1 MSETIDN
8 RVVQMEFD
16 NKQFENG
23 AKTTMSTLDKLKQ
36 SLNFGSS
43 VNSLSRLESA
53 GRSFSLKGI
62 TDSIDVVCDRFSA
75 MGVVGQTIIQNLT
88 NSAIAMA
95 KKITGIVTTPII
107 EGGKKRALNIEQAKF
122 QLQGLGV
129 AWDTIK
135 DDINYGVK
143 DTAYGLDAAAKVASQ
158 LVASNIEVGDS
169 MKTALRAVSG
179 VAAMTNSSY
188 EEIGHI
194 FTTVAGNGKLM
205 TEQLRM
211 LSARGLNIAAE
222 LGKQLGKTEAEIRDM
237 VTKGQIDFKTFANA
251 MDKAFGEHAKDANK
265 TFTGALS
272 NMRAAL
278 SRIGADLATPAFENL
293 RKAINSLTPVIDGVH
308 ESLKPLVEI
317 LTKGME
323 KASEYAVKVL
333 DSFGAVEEK
342 NLDELEDIANRVIAG
357 EFGMGEER
365 RKNLE
370 ALGYTYEDVQA
381 KVNNLL
387 GTASKVK
394 SSRDFSTLTKIVDTL
409 VKSFTN
415 LGNGI
420 IQAVKP
426 IKESFEKVFPPITL
440 ERIQKF
446 ADTFEQLTAKFK
458 ISDAIAD
465 KLKRTFTGLFT
476 AVDMVKRFGVSL
488 LKTLSPMLSVFARLG
503 EKILDLAAKFGD
515 YISELDKTEKKNSV
529 FAKALQKASDFI
541 VKVFDKVKETLG
553 SFPEKLKT
561 ALSKIKP
568 MIGEF
573 KKIFSSFFN
582 SFAEGYKEITGVD
595 LHIPTFK
602 ELLGFIVKI
611 KDKFIE
617 TATSIGKSDN
627 AVVKFF
633 KSFIPD
639 KETLIEKLK
648 IGFKNLGVLVGTI
661 RNRIIA
667 FKEELPKIKE
677 NVTNF
682 LDQFKIKDT
691 KKKTAVIESIANV
704 LNYTSGI
711 VSKVSPKLGEGLS
724 KISQA
729 FRDTFSGIDYGRMA
743 KLLNIGFFV
752 VLSTSI
758 NKLRGVLSS
767 LGSFGRPLHNI
778 NGIFVGVKN
787 TLTAYT
793 NDLKSN
799 TLLKIAGAVG
809 ILALSLIAL
818 SAVKADRLNN
828 AVKAMLF
835 LFAAL
840 VGSIYFI
847 DDLLWKTQNYTA
859 GGMVKLAA
867 ALIGISVSVT
877 ILASAVKKL
886 AQLDPKSL
894 MSGLVGVI
902 SLIAAL
908 AIFLKTA
915 NIGKFYT
922 PTILEQGAAILII
935 SVALNV
941 MAVAVK
947 KLSEIEFSSMI
958 KGILGLA
965 GVMTILAVFTK
976 KATGMTKAVSTAV
989 GITIIAASMLIFAKA
1004 IDAIGQIPFGNIVK
1018 SLVSMAALLGVIAAM
1033 VRLMPA
1039 TIPIVGVGL
1048 IAVATALVILAKA
1061 VNVFSDASW
1070 GMVLKSLVAITG
1082 ILTVLA
1088 IALNAMVRALP
1099 GAAALLVASAAL
1111 AVIAPV
1117 LKILGSMEWDSIL
1130 KGLIG
1135 LAGSLAILGA
1145 ASVILVPVLPAM
1157 AALAVIMAALGTG
1170 MLTLGAGMVLLSVGI
1185 GALALSTVSVTA
1197 FVTALTTGI
1206 SMLIKSLANIV
1217 MVVLD
1222 SAAALVSKISD
1233 VAWQIIV
1240 TLLQGIKDNIGLIVQ
1255 AGVAIIIALLR
1266 GLSENMDAVVVLAVI
1281 IIVKLLNGLSK
1292 MMPDLVNAGINL
1304 MVSLINGMANGIRE
1318 NGDIVLDAIR
1328 NLISS
1333 IIEFAITSLQETVEV
1348 IPGVGKTLSDQLE
1361 NAKTA
1366 IRNTLTGGE
1375 MNRIGQDSVN
1385 DTLSG
1390 ILDSSGSANSAGEG
1404 LGNSVINGLSGVF
1417 GDFSSIGSNF
1427 GTDFSRTLEGTSVS
1441 GWNAGNNLGTSAI
1454 DGLDVSMPDF
1464 SSLGTN
1470 FGTGFSDALSGTDDL
1485 VFSSA
1490 EGLGDTAFN
1499 GLNFDF
1505 SSLGFSAGDTYSL
1518 GISDSEDGVKS
1529 SADSLA
1535 SSALKSIDSANKMFK
1550 NSGSDNGMSYNSGIT
1565 EQKKKS
1571 KDAGT
1576 TIAVSGYKGAAS
1588 QISYYRD
1595 AGKNSGRGYANG
1607 LNDSI
1612 PEVQNAAAY
1621 VANAAL
1627 VSMRAALDMN
1637 SPSKET
1643 EDIGMYSDKGLAN
1656 GLRKYF
1662 GVVKSASEYVGDHT
1676 KASLQKAIG
1685 KVSDIL
1691 NGDIELDPTIR
1702 PVVDLSGVVSSM
1714 NVINGM
1720 FGDRSIKLGS
1730 DIRPYRNDLNLT
1742 TDISAQLLKNS
1753 MNGSSEVVRAIDEL
1767 RGDVNYLGEMMGKM
1781 QVRMDSGALVGSIVT
1796 PMNNALGERLV
1807 RKGRSN

>member
-1 MSETIDN
+1 
-8 RVVQMEFD
+8 MEFD

-62 TDSIDVVCDRFSA
+62 TDSIDVVCDRFST

-308 ESLKPLVEI
+308 ESLKPLIEI

-365 RKNLE
+365 KKNLE
-370 ALGYTYEDVQA
+370 ALGYAYEDVQA

-458 ISDAIAD
+458 ISDAIAG
-465 KLKRTFTGLFT
+465 KLKRTFIGLFT

-503 EKILDLAAKFGD
+503 GKILDLAAKFGD

-541 VKVFDKVKETLG
+541 VKVFDIVKETLG

-561 ALSKIKP
+561 ALSKVKP

-573 KKIFSSFFN
+573 KKIFSAFFN

-617 TATSIGKSDN
+617 TATSIGKSDS
-627 AVVKFF
+627 AVAKFF
-633 KSFIPD
+633 KSFIPN
-639 KETLIEKLK
+639 KETIIEKLK
-648 IGFKNLGVLVGTI
+648 IGFKNLGILVGTI

-677 NVTNF
+677 NITKF
-682 LDQFKIKDT
+682 LDQFKIKDAE
-691 KKKTAVIESIANV
+691 KKTAVIEGIANV
-704 LNYTSGI
+704 LNFVSGI

-729 FRDTFSGIDYGRMA
+729 FRDTFSEIDYGRMA

-752 VLSTSI
+752 VLLTSI

-828 AVKAMLF
+828 AVKAMLT
-835 LFAAL
+835 LFGAL
-840 VGSIYFI
+840 MSAMFMMQWIAEIKETSSF
-847 DDLLWKTQNYTA
+847 DLMGIA
-859 GGMVKLAA
+859 V
-867 ALIGISVSVT
+867 ALIGITVAISA
-877 ILASAVKKL
+877 LASAVKKL
-886 AQLDPKSL
+886 AQLDPKNL
-894 MSGLVGVI
+894 MAGLVGVI

-908 AIFLKTA
+908 AVFLKTT

-947 KLSEIEFSSMI
+947 KLSEIEFSAMI

-1004 IDAIGQIPFGNIVK
+1004 IDSIGQIPFGNIVK
-1018 SLVSMAALLGVIAAM
+1018 SLVSIAALLGVIAAM

-1061 VNVFSDASW
+1061 VNVFSGASW
-1070 GMVLKSLVAITG
+1070 TTVLKSLVAITG

-1088 IALNAMVRALP
+1088 IALNAMVLALP

-1117 LKILGSMEWDSIL
+1117 LKILGSMEWSSIL

-1157 AALAVIMAALGTG
+1157 AALAVVMAALGTG
-1170 MLTLGAGMVLLSVGI
+1170 MLALGAGMTLLSVGI
-1185 GALALSTVSVTA
+1185 GALALSSVSISA

-1206 SMLIKSLANIV
+1206 SLLIEGLVHIV

-1222 SAAALVSKISD
+1222 SASTLVSKISD

-1240 TLLQGIKDNIGLIVQ
+1240 TLLKGITDNIGLIVQ
-1255 AGVAIIIALLR
+1255 AGMTIIIALLR
-1266 GLSENMDAVVVLAVI
+1266 GLSENMDTVVVLAVT

-1292 MMPDLVNAGINL
+1292 MIPSIVNAGINL
-1304 MVSLINGMANGIRE
+1304 MAALINGMANGIRE
-1318 NGDIVLDAIR
+1318 NGGIVMEAIK

-1333 IIEFAITSLQETVEV
+1333 IIEFAITSLQETVET
-1348 IPGVGKTLSDQLE
+1348 IPGVGRKISDQLE

-1366 IRNTLTGGE
+1366 IRNALTGGE

-1385 DTLSG
+1385 DTLGG
-1390 ILDSSGSANSAGEG
+1390 IWDSTESANSAGEG

-1417 GDFSSIGSNF
+1417 GNFGSM
-1427 GTDFSRTLEGTSVS
+1427 GTDFGMDFSQSLEGTNGFAWGS
-1441 GWNAGNNLGTSAI
+1441 GNDLGTSAFN
-1454 DGLDVSMPDF
+1454 GLDISMPDF
-1464 SSLGTN
+1464 SSLGIE
-1470 FGTGFSDALSGTDDL
+1470 FGTGFSDALSGTDNL

-1490 EGLGDTAFN
+1490 EGLGDTAID
-1499 GLNFDF
+1499 GLDFDF
-1505 SSLGFSAGDTYSL
+1505 SSLGLSAGDTYSL
-1518 GISDSEDGVKS
+1518 GLAGSEDGVES
-1529 SADSLA
+1529 SAGSLA
-1535 SSALKSIDSANKMFK
+1535 SSALKSIDSTNKLFK
-1550 NSGSDNGMSYNSGIT
+1550 NSGSDNGKSYNSGVT

-1588 QISYYRD
+1588 QVSYYRA
-1595 AGKNSGRGYANG
+1595 AGKDSGRGYANG
-1607 LNDSI
+1607 LNDSV
-1612 PEVQNAAAY
+1612 PEVRNAAVY

-1627 VSMRAALDMN
+1627 VSLRSTLDIN

-1643 EDIGMYSDKGLAN
+1643 AEIGMYADKGLAN
-1656 GLRKYF
+1656 GLRRYF
-1662 GVVKSASEYVGDHT
+1662 GVVKTASEFVGDNT
-1676 KASLQKAIG
+1676 KDSLQKALR

-1691 NGDIELDPTIR
+1691 NGDMELDPTIR
-1702 PVVDLSGVVSSM
+1702 PVVDLSSVAGSM

-1720 FGDRSIKLGS
+1720 FGDRSIKLGGN
-1730 DIRPYRNDLNLT
+1730 IRPYRNDLNLT

-1767 RGDVNYLGEMMGKM
+1767 RGDVYYLGEMMGKM

>member
-1 MSETIDN
+1 
-8 RVVQMEFD
+8 MEFD

-62 TDSIDVVCDRFSA
+62 TDSIDVVCDRFST

-95 KKITGIVTTPII
+95 RKITGIVTTPII
-107 EGGKKRALNIEQAKF
+107 EGGKTRALNIEQAKF

-308 ESLKPLVEI
+308 ESLKPLIEI

-370 ALGYTYEDVQA
+370 ALGYAYEDVQA

-529 FAKALQKASDFI
+529 FAKALQKASDVI

-561 ALSKIKP
+561 ALSKVKP

-573 KKIFSSFFN
+573 KKIFLSFFN

-617 TATSIGKSDN
+617 TATSIGKSDS

-639 KETLIEKLK
+639 KETIIEKLK
-648 IGFKNLGVLVGTI
+648 IGFKNLGILVGTI

-677 NVTNF
+677 NITKF
-682 LDQFKIKDT
+682 LDQFKIKDAE
-691 KKKTAVIESIANV
+691 KKTAVIEGIANV
-704 LNYTSGI
+704 LNFVSGI

-724 KISQA
+724 KISQS
-729 FRDTFSGIDYGRMA
+729 FGDTFSKIDYGRMA

-752 VLSTSI
+752 VLLTSI

-767 LGSFGRPLHNI
+767 LGSFGRVFHNI

-828 AVKAMLF
+828 AVKAMLT
-835 LFAAL
+835 LFGAL
-840 VGSIYFI
+840 MSAMFMMQWIAEIKETSSF
-847 DDLLWKTQNYTA
+847 DLMGIA
-859 GGMVKLAA
+859 V
-867 ALIGISVSVT
+867 ALIGITVAISA
-877 ILASAVKKL
+877 LASAVKKL
-886 AQLDPKSL
+886 AQLDPKNL
-894 MSGLVGVI
+894 MAGLVGVI

-908 AIFLKTA
+908 AVFLKTT

-1004 IDAIGQIPFGNIVK
+1004 IDSIGQIPFGNIVK
-1018 SLVSMAALLGVIAAM
+1018 SLVSIAALLGVIAAM

-1061 VNVFSDASW
+1061 VNVFSGASW
-1070 GMVLKSLVAITG
+1070 TTVLKSLVAITG

-1117 LKILGSMEWDSIL
+1117 LKILGSMEWSSIL

-1157 AALAVIMAALGTG
+1157 AALAVVMAALGTG
-1170 MLTLGAGMVLLSVGI
+1170 MLALGAGMALVAAGV
-1185 GALALSTVSVTA
+1185 GALALSSVGITT
-1197 FVTALTTGI
+1197 FITALTSGI
-1206 SMLIKSLANIV
+1206 SLLIESLVSIV

-1222 SAAALVSKISD
+1222 SAATLVSKISD

-1240 TLLQGIKDNIGLIVQ
+1240 TLLQGISNNIGLIVQ
-1255 AGVAIIIALLR
+1255 AGMTIIIALLR
-1266 GLSENMDAVVVLAVI
+1266 GLSENIDTVVVLAVT
-1281 IIVKLLNGLSK
+1281 IIVKLLNGFSK
-1292 MMPDLVNAGINL
+1292 MIPSIVNAGINL
-1304 MVSLINGMANGIRE
+1304 MVALINGMANGIRE
-1318 NGDIVLDAIR
+1318 NGGIVMEAIK

-1333 IIEFAITSLQETVEV
+1333 IIEFAITSLQETVET
-1348 IPGVGKTLSDQLE
+1348 IPGVGKKISDQLE

-1366 IRNTLTGGE
+1366 IRNSLTGGE
-1375 MNRIGQDSVN
+1375 MNRIGRDSAN
-1385 DTLSG
+1385 ETLGG
-1390 ILDSSGSANSAGEG
+1390 IWDSAESANSAGEG
-1404 LGNSVINGLSGVF
+1404 LGNSVINGLSGVL
-1417 GDFSSIGSNF
+1417 GDFGSM
-1427 GTDFSRTLEGTSVS
+1427 GTDFGMDFSQSLEGTNDFAWDS
-1441 GWNAGNNLGTSAI
+1441 GNDLGTSAI
-1454 DGLDVSMPDF
+1454 DGLNISMPDF
-1464 SSLGTN
+1464 SSLGTD
-1470 FGTGFSDALSGTDDL
+1470 FGAGFSDALSGTDNL

-1490 EGLGDTAFN
+1490 EGLGDTAID
-1499 GLNFDF
+1499 GLDFDF
-1505 SSLGFSAGDTYSL
+1505 SSLGLSAGDTYSL
-1518 GISDSEDGVKS
+1518 GLAGSEDGVES
-1529 SADSLA
+1529 SAGSLA
-1535 SSALKSIDSANKMFK
+1535 SSALKSIDSTNKLFK
-1550 NSGSDNGMSYNSGIT
+1550 NSGSDNGKSYNSGVT

-1588 QISYYRD
+1588 QVSYYRA
-1595 AGKNSGRGYANG
+1595 AGKDSGRGYANG
-1607 LNDSI
+1607 LNDSV

-1627 VSMRAALDMN
+1627 VSMRATLDMN

-1662 GVVKSASEYVGDHT
+1662 GVVKTASEYVGDHT
-1676 KASLQKAIG
+1676 KASLQKALS

-1691 NGDIELDPTIR
+1691 NGDVELDPTIR
-1702 PVVDLSGVVSSM
+1702 PVVDLSSVAGSM

-1767 RGDVNYLGEMMGKM
+1767 RGDVYYLGDMLSKM